1 MTIQRRVSHNLDVYN
16 VVVSIKDFFSYL
28 NVDIIII
35 IVMDYG
41 ARRKQNT
48 PGMLRDHGDPAN
60 HHYKG
65 ASSFSYS
72 STIHITSYSF
82 APKYLSAQHIVG
94 LVNGAIVKFNGF
106 AAAEARDNILYQP
119 PQYMLLKV
127 LHDPHGQIHVSQILY
142 RPLFFLSNLQSSIT
156 TVVLAKRLKLS
167 NSLLHWP
174 MR

>member
-1 MTIQRRVSHNLDVYN
+1 
-16 VVVSIKDFFSYL
+16 
-28 NVDIIII
+28 
-35 IVMDYG
+35 
-41 ARRKQNT
+41 
-48 PGMLRDHGDPAN
+48 MLGDHGDPAN

-65 ASSFSYS
+65 ASSFSHS

-119 PQYMLLKV
+119 PQYMLLEV
-127 LHDPHGQIHVSQILY
+127 LQDPHGQIHVSQILY
-142 RPLFFLSNLQSSIT
+142 RPLFFLSNLQSSSMT

-174 MR
+174 MRLQTTNVRERLSPTLSSI